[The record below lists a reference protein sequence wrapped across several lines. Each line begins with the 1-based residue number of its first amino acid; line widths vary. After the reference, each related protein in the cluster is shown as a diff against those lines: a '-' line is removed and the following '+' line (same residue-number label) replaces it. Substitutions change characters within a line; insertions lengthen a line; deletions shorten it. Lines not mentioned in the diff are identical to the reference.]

1 MDIKVR
7 CKKLCVGKKLLTP
20 PLPPPLQGW
29 GDISNKGNFYNSQK
43 EDVFKFQLEH
53 IFLLL

>member
-20 PLPPPLQGW
+20 PLQGR
-29 GDISNKGNFYNSQK
+29 GDISNKGKFYIIPKKKKMCSNSN
-43 EDVFKFQLEH
+43 
-53 IFLLL
+53 

>member
-20 PLPPPLQGW
+20 PLPPLQGR

>member
-20 PLPPPLQGW
+20 PLPPPLQGR
-29 GDISNKGNFYNSQK
+29 GDISIRVTFIIPKKKKMCSNSN
-43 EDVFKFQLEH
+43 
-53 IFLLL
+53 